1 MAKHNLKVKKTFSLP
16 LSKKAKRQRKLV
28 KDKAIVDFL
37 LEHMKPVKINFSKIK
52 IPSFLNSIEN
62 EKNDSTNSNIF
73 QMEKIQNGS
82 QIVGEALL
90 NDLYDNVKK

>member
-1 MAKHNLKVKKTFSLP
+1 MAKRNLKFKNIFSLS
-16 LSKKAKRQRKLV
+16 LSKKAIRPRKLV
-28 KDKAIVDFL
+28 KDKAIVNFL

-73 QMEKIQNGS
+73 QVENIQDGS
-82 QIVGEALL
+82 PIEGISL
-90 NDLYDNVKK
+90 NDFYDNVKK

>member
-1 MAKHNLKVKKTFSLP
+1 
-16 LSKKAKRQRKLV
+16 
-28 KDKAIVDFL
+28 
-37 LEHMKPVKINFSKIK
+37 MKPVKINFSKIK

>member
-1 MAKHNLKVKKTFSLP
+1 MAKHNLKVKKHFLS

>member
-1 MAKHNLKVKKTFSLP
+1 MAKYNLKVKKTFS

-73 QMEKIQNGS
+73 QVENIQDGS
-82 QIVGEALL
+82 PIEGISLF
-90 NDLYDNVKK
+90 NNFYDNVKN

>member
-1 MAKHNLKVKKTFSLP
+1 MAKHNLKVKKTFSL
-16 LSKKAKRQRKLV
+16 SKKAKSQRKLV

-52 IPSFLNSIEN
+52 IHSFLNFEKISSI
-62 EKNDSTNSNIF
+62 NSNIF
-73 QMEKIQNGS
+73 QMENIQIGS